1 MKNKNKKPLV
11 IISLLVLVAIISISV
26 IFYTRETKDKE
37 LLKVDKNLSTEKTEF
52 NNEEQDNINKVDDS
66 KNSNVIEEKKDNEQE
81 SKTENISIPEKET
94 VTNQNQT
101 KTNESKK
108 DNTQNN
114 TSKKEEIVSKQ
125 ENPTLPI
132 VEQPKACTPK
142 KFTMSFVRADFS
154 SFYQCQEMGEKYRKG
169 GYRYFCDNYQDDCG
183 DTYYMLSLTKP
194 NSSEELDYHNIPV
207 PEIPKEEI
215 PNE

>member
-1 MKNKNKKPLV
+1 
-11 IISLLVLVAIISISV
+11 
-26 IFYTRETKDKE
+26 
-37 LLKVDKNLSTEKTEF
+37 
-52 NNEEQDNINKVDDS
+52 
-66 KNSNVIEEKKDNEQE
+66 
-81 SKTENISIPEKET
+81 
-94 VTNQNQT
+94 
-101 KTNESKK
+101 
-108 DNTQNN
+108 
-114 TSKKEEIVSKQ
+114 
-125 ENPTLPI
+125 
-132 VEQPKACTPK
+132 
-142 KFTMSFVRADFS
+142 MSFVRADFS